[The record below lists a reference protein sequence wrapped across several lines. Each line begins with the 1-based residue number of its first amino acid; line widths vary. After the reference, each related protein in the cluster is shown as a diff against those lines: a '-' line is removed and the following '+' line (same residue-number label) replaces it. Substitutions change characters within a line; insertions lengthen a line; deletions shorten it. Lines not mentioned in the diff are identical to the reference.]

1 MLFEFINQH
10 ITSSNPHTVVIDSN
24 LNSYSYADLYKKIK
38 EIECLFQA
46 NNLKEGSIIILQ
58 FDKSFLGLAY
68 LLTCLKLGI
77 IYIPVDVNIPK
88 NKLESVINSSNANA
102 LIDENY
108 SIKKLNVI
116 PSNVSK
122 NSCCVLYTSGSTGHP
137 KGVIISHENLKVFV
151 GWSSQEFSITDKD
164 IFTSYAPFHF
174 DLSTFD
180 IFTSLKQGAK
190 IWLINKALSTNFKLI
205 SKQIEKV
212 NPTIWYTTPTVYKL
226 LNTYGKLIPDTSPRL
241 ALFAGEVFNINELN
255 SLRKIW
261 DKTIFYNLY
270 GPTETNV
277 CTYYKLPS
285 NIETNRI
292 EAYPIGKA
300 CDYAETT
307 ISENGELLV
316 SGKSIMLGYI
326 NEILLAEDKFIILD
340 GKKWLKTGDI
350 VEERNG
356 LIHYLHRNDRMVKHN
371 GFRLELGEIEKE
383 LKKHINIIDVA
394 CIYTDNKI
402 VAIYTGQKTST
413 IELKTFC
420 SKHLLKYMIP
430 NHFYHLT
437 ELPINSNGKID
448 YSELINNFNLN
459 E

>member
-38 EIECLFQA
+38 EIEYLFQA
-46 NNLKEGSIIILQ
+46 NNLKKGSIIILQ

-88 NKLESVINSSNANA
+88 NKLESVVHSSNANA
-102 LIDENY
+102 LIDGNF
-108 SIKKLNVI
+108 SIKKLNAITPSVI
-116 PSNVSK
+116 E

-137 KGVIISHENLKVFV
+137 KGVIISHENLKAFV
-151 GWSSQEFSITDKD
+151 GWSSQEFSITEKD
-164 IFTSYAPFHF
+164 ICTSYAPFHF

-180 IFTSLKQGAK
+180 IFASLKQGAK

-205 SKQIEKV
+205 SDHIKKI
-212 NPTIWYTTPTVYKL
+212 NPTIWYATPTVFKL
-226 LNTYGKLIPDTSPRL
+226 LNQYGNLSNNYKPRL
-241 ALFAGEVFNINELN
+241 ALFAGEIFDVNELN
-255 SLRKIW
+255 LLRKIW

-285 NIETNRI
+285 KIETNRT
-292 EAYPIGKA
+292 ETYPIGKA

-307 ISENGELLV
+307 ISKDGELLV

-326 NEILLAEDKFIILD
+326 NEGLLKEDKFVILD

-356 LIHYLHRNDRMVKHN
+356 LIYYLHRNDRMVKHN
-371 GFRLELGEIEKE
+371 GFRVELGEIEKE
-383 LKKHINIIDVA
+383 LKKHTNIIDVG
-394 CIYTDNKI
+394 CIYTNNKI

-420 SKHLLKYMIP
+420 NKHLLSYMIP
-430 NHFYHLT
+430 NQFNYLKKI
-437 ELPINSNGKID
+437 PINSNGKID